1 MYKCLCILRDMCRP
15 IHRYIHSQ
23 GHLNT
28 QNYSHIHRHEHCDS
42 QNSLGLTAA
51 TNYPYDAELW
61 ESSEIM
67 LAIFWNVQ
75 CYIYKYKI
83 IATYILCHIV
93 WKCWGVSYKWMS
105 TQLKNITFNIYMN
118 IYYIYN
124 VFHTFLLPKH
134 KTITV
139 LCFSWLIIIRDF
151 RYVNFAFKRIIL
163 NTFPVQ

>member
-1 MYKCLCILRDMCRP
+1 MAIWTFSDTQRYTFTMYKCLCILRDMCRL
-15 IHRYIHSQ
+15 IHRHIHSQ

-28 QNYSHIHRHEHCDS
+28 QTYSHIHRHEHCDS
-42 QNSLGLTAA
+42 QNSLGLTEA

-93 WKCWGVSYKWMS
+93 WKCWGVSYKWIS

-124 VFHTFLLPKH
+124 VFHTFCSQSIKPSQFY
-134 KTITV
+134 V
-139 LCFSWLIIIRDF
+139 FRDSLSLEF
-151 RYVNFAFKRIIL
+151 L
-163 NTFPVQ
+163 GM